1 MRYIK
6 IFLICVFTLYISSCG
21 RLKTP
26 EELMKPP
33 ELNRETKIIKDA
45 LTEFLPQD
53 SSIYSIPY
61 SNKTGKEESFMQ
73 KDIDN
78 DGEDEVLALYKSNTS
93 NTYGVLILK
102 EKNDKWT
109 NFRQI
114 AIVSEDLTEYKVEDI
129 DKDGKYEI
137 IMGYTEQVS
146 GTKHLVIFADT
157 GKKYEKIFNSPYYSF
172 VITSDFDTG
181 QKGNTLIVLS
191 YIDKSKK
198 ENSITAYTYI
208 PDRRRFDKKN
218 TIKYPSSVE
227 PYNIQI
233 GQVKKNVNAIFVDM
247 YVNLIYGK
255 FDILSYKKGR
265 LESLFQD
272 SLNSLEIQNFPIPCS
287 DIDGDG
293 IIEIAKT
300 DLVSNINDRE
310 NRTPVFVKKYYKF
323 LDKDN
328 FELTR
333 VMYEDPFDVNVS
345 INFPKEF
352 WNKFIINKETYTNK
366 ITVYYQ
372 TNNSQ
377 IRKSFPLF
385 SIRRVNLS
393 RLDSY
398 KDYIVISQDN
408 NRVTFFT
415 IAPYN
420 DSIPEVEKSSYN
432 KIYQI
437 VKNPDTFIKAADY

>member
-1 MRYIK
+1 M
-6 IFLICVFTLYISSCG
+6 
-21 RLKTP
+21 
-26 EELMKPP
+26 
-33 ELNRETKIIKDA
+33 
-45 LTEFLPQD
+45 
-53 SSIYSIPY
+53 
-61 SNKTGKEESFMQ
+61 
-73 KDIDN
+73 
-78 DGEDEVLALYKSNTS
+78 
-93 NTYGVLILK
+93 
-102 EKNDKWT
+102 
-109 NFRQI
+109 
-114 AIVSEDLTEYKVEDI
+114 
-129 DKDGKYEI
+129 
-137 IMGYTEQVS
+137 
-146 GTKHLVIFADT
+146 
-157 GKKYEKIFNSPYYSF
+157 
-172 VITSDFDTG
+172 
-181 QKGNTLIVLS
+181 
-191 YIDKSKK
+191 
-198 ENSITAYTYI
+198 
-208 PDRRRFDKKN
+208 
-218 TIKYPSSVE
+218 
-227 PYNIQI
+227 
-233 GQVKKNVNAIFVDM
+233 
-247 YVNLIYGK
+247 
-255 FDILSYKKGR
+255 
-265 LESLFQD
+265 
-272 SLNSLEIQNFPIPCS
+272 
-287 DIDGDG
+287 
-293 IIEIAKT
+293 
-300 DLVSNINDRE
+300 SNINDRE

-393 RLDSY
+393 RLNSY